1 LLKFFKNLNLGF
13 KIGGGF
19 AILILIAGI
28 MALVGYQGLNNVD
41 HDVQISNDA
50 AGFAETTLEIRQN
63 EKNFM
68 LQEEQIYIDNID
80 QMVSSMV
87 ASGDKTKELM
97 QEEADK
103 KRIDNMQSLANQYKT
118 AAISYADSLFQQN
131 ELRGQ
136 FVETENELISQI
148 VKLENAQQTEYDQ
161 LLEANDNSF
170 STMNQDKLDQKYE
183 TLLLADELMQNI
195 NEIGIQERNY
205 IINLANAEMQE
216 KYANSTLAA
225 FESAKTTAN
234 KLKNSFAEE
243 KDIKAAEGIIEELND
258 TENVFRQIHEI
269 ELTKDQNK
277 ATMETKAD
285 EFLASAN
292 ELQDLQLAEM
302 EEGQT
307 AAIRNLIIALIV
319 ALIIGALIAFIIT
332 RSITKPVNLGV
343 EFAKEIAQG
352 NLRAKKIDVN
362 SEDEIGTLANALNKM
377 QDNLRG
383 VIEDVAEIASDLSSS
398 SEELSASSEEI
409 SASAEQVGT
418 AIQEVASGA
427 EEQTAQIEET
437 KGNVEDLAGRID
449 NVGEKSGEM
458 DEKAG
463 NVMDNIKEGNTSIN
477 NSIDQVREVKNQSQ
491 AVSNR
496 IDDLGK
502 LSEQIGDIV
511 ELINGISAQ
520 TNLLALNAAIE
531 AARAGEAGR
540 GFSVVADEIRELA
553 EESSDAT
560 ENIASLINE
569 IQDGVQDT
577 IKQMNK
583 AEEAVEDGVDAIKTT
598 ENSFGEIDSAAVSLR
613 SLIKDITE
621 AAEDMAA
628 KSSQVEKAV
637 DEVAS
642 VSEQASSNAEEV
654 AASSEEQSASTEEIV
669 KASENLS
676 EMAQKLSSK
685 VEQFEI

>member
-131 ELRGQ
+131 ELRTE
-136 FVETENELISQI
+136 FVAVEEELKSQIESLEKAQKEEYDELIADMNSGMGNVEIRDIEQ
-148 VKLENAQQTEYDQ
+148 KLQ
-161 LLEANDNSF
+161 
-170 STMNQDKLDQKYE
+170 
-183 TLLLADELMQNI
+183 TLLLANQLVQNVD
-195 NEIGIQERNY
+195 NIGRQERNY
-205 IINLANAEMQE
+205 IINLADAEGQE

-225 FESAKTTAN
+225 FQTAKETATE
-234 KLKNSFAEE
+234 LKNSFNEE
-243 KDIKAAEGIIEELND
+243 KDIKTAEGILNQLNN
-258 TENVFRQIHEI
+258 TENVFQQIHEI